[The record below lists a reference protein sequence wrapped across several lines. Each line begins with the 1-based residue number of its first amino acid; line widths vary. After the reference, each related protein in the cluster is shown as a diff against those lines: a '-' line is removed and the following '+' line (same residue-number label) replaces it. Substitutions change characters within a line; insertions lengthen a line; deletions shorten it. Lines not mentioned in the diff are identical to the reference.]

1 MNNSLTPPDQLISD
15 YWESPVVD
23 HQFLWLSRQLYTGLN
38 NYFFFNND
46 DEGPSDPI
54 YVLIIGARDTFK
66 ISDESDSSIRISNLL
81 ESMLPSQRQRGSS
94 FKVWNSPLALEACLR
109 IGMSSKEYNEMEKF
123 QYIVLTQD
131 ETIEFVTLNEPRWE
145 TYEGKELDDLVLYY
159 LKKDS
164 WD

>member
-1 MNNSLTPPDQLISD
+1 MNNSSTSSDQLFSD
-15 YWESPVVD
+15 YWETPVVD

-46 DEGPSDPI
+46 VEGPADPI
-54 YVLIIGARDTFK
+54 YVLTIGPRETFK

-81 ESMLPSQRQRGSS
+81 GNMLPSQRESGSS
-94 FKVWNSPLALEACLR
+94 FKVWNSPLAMEACLR
-109 IGMSSKEYNEMEKF
+109 LGISSKEYNEMEKF

-131 ETIEFVTLNEPRWE
+131 ETIEFVTLKEPKWE
-145 TYEGKELDDLVLYY
+145 TYEGIELDDLVLQY